1 MHARTENVSI
11 HVQRMI
17 HVLLLQ
23 IVKLLVISLFAHVR
37 MDTLEI
43 QELNANYVSTKI
55 DVYSIYSIYN
65 YFYFYHT

>member
-17 HVLLLQ
+17 HVPLLQ
-23 IVKLLVISLFAHVR
+23 IVKLLVISLFAHVL

-43 QELNANYVSTKI
+43 QELNANYVSTK
-55 DVYSIYSIYN
+55 N
-65 YFYFYHT
+65 

>member
-1 MHARTENVSI
+1 MHVRTENVSI
-11 HVQRMI
+11 HVQRMT

-23 IVKLLVISLFAHVR
+23 IVKLLVISLFAHVL

-55 DVYSIYSIYN
+55 DVYSIYSIDN
-65 YFYFYHT
+65 YF